1 MNNLSKS
8 NESYYQKIKANQKKL
23 IIFLA
28 DQIGHSNLHCVQLY
42 SSFYLIRSIKKMGHD
57 NLSMFKNLLKYRHES
72 KKQVCDSFTYFRGQ
86 I

>member
-1 MNNLSKS
+1 MNVISRYVYQHFGIEYNLENETSKPL
-8 NESYYQKIKANQKKL
+8 E
-23 IIFLA
+23 IIE
-28 DQIGHSNLHCVQLY
+28 VQMIL
-42 SSFYLIRSIKKMGHD
+42 SGLRICMGVLKMGHD

>member
-1 MNNLSKS
+1 MNETDFLQVFLNIVIT
-8 NESYYQKIKANQKKL
+8 NESKFFYNLKKIL
-23 IIFLA
+23 
-28 DQIGHSNLHCVQLY
+28 
-42 SSFYLIRSIKKMGHD
+42 GHD

>member
-1 MNNLSKS
+1 MANAIILDGVVIAAGSVVVKDVP
-8 NESYYQKIKANQKKL
+8 SYVIVGGVLAKVIKYIFEKDVINKLLFKK
-23 IIFLA
+23 
-28 DQIGHSNLHCVQLY
+28 
-42 SSFYLIRSIKKMGHD
+42 GHD